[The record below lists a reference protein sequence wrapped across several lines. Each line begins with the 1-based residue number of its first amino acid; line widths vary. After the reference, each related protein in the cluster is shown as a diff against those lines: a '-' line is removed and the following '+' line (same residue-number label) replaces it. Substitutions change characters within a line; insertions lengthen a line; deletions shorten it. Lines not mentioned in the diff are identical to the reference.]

1 MKQKIN
7 FEGNDNMDSER
18 LSISSDYELVIPV
31 IDTAASNNV
40 HSLTLMLVI

>member
-1 MKQKIN
+1 MN
-7 FEGNDNMDSER
+7 FKGNDNMDCER

-31 IDTAASNNV
+31 IDTAPSDNV